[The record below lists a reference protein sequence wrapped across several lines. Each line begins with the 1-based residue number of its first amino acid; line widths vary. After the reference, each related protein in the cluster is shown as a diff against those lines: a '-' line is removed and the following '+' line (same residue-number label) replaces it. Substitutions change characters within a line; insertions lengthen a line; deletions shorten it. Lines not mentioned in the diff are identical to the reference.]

1 MNIIVQK
8 NLLNNNSQI
17 KNKCNIHLL
26 LENHLLMKM
35 KNKLN
40 NNNKLIIK
48 LNLHLIILQK
58 I

>member
-8 NLLNNNSQI
+8 NLLNNNFQI

-40 NNNKLIIK
+40 NNKLIIK